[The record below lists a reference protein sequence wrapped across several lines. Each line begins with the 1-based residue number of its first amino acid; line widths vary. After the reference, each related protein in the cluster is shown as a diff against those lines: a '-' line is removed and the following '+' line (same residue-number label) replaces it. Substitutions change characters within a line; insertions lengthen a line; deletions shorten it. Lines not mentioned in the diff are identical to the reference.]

1 MTPISGIHRIS
12 IGISR
17 ARHLRSAPATA
28 VPRQRLPR
36 ARRPPRPG
44 RRPKLG
50 PQGRGRHRPEA
61 VGPRA
66 AGSRGR
72 QIPWESISAV
82 TAVQYWD
89 HANLQLRWDRADL
102 NRALILHLD
111 EPLDVP
117 RITVKDGA
125 ARLRIPLLRYPT
137 VAYRPLYRSMLEEFA
152 RRGIPVR
159 TGRKPKET

>member
-1 MTPISGIHRIS
+1 MPDLSGLHQRPRFRGS
-12 IGISR
+12 GSP
-17 ARHLRSAPATA
+17 APG
-28 VPRQRLPR
+28 
-36 ARRPPRPG
+36 ARRG
-44 RRPKLG
+44 RADVRSSVRKGADAIDLKPSA
-50 PQGRGRHRPEA
+50 RGR
-61 VGPRA
+61 V
-66 AGSRGR
+66 RGGR
-72 QIPWESISAV
+72 LIPWESISAV

-137 VAYRPLYRSMLEEFA
+137 VAYRPLYESMLEEFA

>member
-1 MTPISGIHRIS
+1 MPDISGLHQRPRFRGS
-12 IGISR
+12 GSP
-17 ARHLRSAPATA
+17 APG
-28 VPRQRLPR
+28 
-36 ARRPPRPG
+36 ARRGLADVRSSVRKGADAIDVKPSA
-44 RRPKLG
+44 
-50 PQGRGRHRPEA
+50 RGLRVR
-61 VGPRA
+61 G
-66 AGSRGR
+66 GR